1 MMDATALRGF
11 HNVLKMHPF
20 KPDIYTC
27 TSRALAMEAT
37 ARETFKNFSYN
48 FTGSSLWLFYNIG
61 MLCMQELFFGGR
73 VDYL

>member
-1 MMDATALRGF
+1 
-11 HNVLKMHPF
+11 
-20 KPDIYTC
+20 
-27 TSRALAMEAT
+27 MEAT

-48 FTGSSLWLFYNIG
+48 TGSSLWLYYNIG